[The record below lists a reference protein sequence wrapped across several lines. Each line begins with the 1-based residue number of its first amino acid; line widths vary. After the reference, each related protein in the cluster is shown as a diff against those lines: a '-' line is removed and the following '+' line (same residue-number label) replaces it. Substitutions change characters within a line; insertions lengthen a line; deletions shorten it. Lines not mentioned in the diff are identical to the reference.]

1 MLKLTDNKIIFVSKL
16 LAIKLLSSI
25 IRKPSCSAI
34 FLINS
39 GNKWAIIV
47 RPASIEFSLL
57 SFLLI

>member
-1 MLKLTDNKIIFVSKL
+1 MLKLTDNKVIFVSKL

-47 RPASIEFSLL
+47 RSASIEFSLL